1 MKSGAEGL
9 PSPFV
14 LVPLGWR
21 PHHSLRLKNSKGPIA
36 EQKQGHGGGREGK
49 VRRQTHFL
57 SNKLVLVKENITE
70 LSWLLASFA
79 AAGGNKA
86 ADTHS
91 REASL
96 AATWQS

>member
-1 MKSGAEGL
+1 M
-9 PSPFV
+9 
-14 LVPLGWR
+14 
-21 PHHSLRLKNSKGPIA
+21 
-36 EQKQGHGGGREGK
+36 
-49 VRRQTHFL
+49 RRQTHFL

-70 LSWLLASFA
+70 LSWLLASFT

-86 ADTHS
+86 ADTLS

>member
-1 MKSGAEGL
+1 M
-9 PSPFV
+9 
-14 LVPLGWR
+14 
-21 PHHSLRLKNSKGPIA
+21 
-36 EQKQGHGGGREGK
+36 
-49 VRRQTHFL
+49 RRQAHFL

-70 LSWLLASFA
+70 LSWLLASFT
-79 AAGGNKA
+79 AAGRSKA